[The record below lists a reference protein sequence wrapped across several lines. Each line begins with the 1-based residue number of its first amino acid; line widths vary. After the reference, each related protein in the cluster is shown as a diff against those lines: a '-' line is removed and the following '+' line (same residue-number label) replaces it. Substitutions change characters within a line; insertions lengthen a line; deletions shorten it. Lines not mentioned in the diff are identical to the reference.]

1 MVFMYTR
8 KDANNIP
15 IATKSM
21 KVILYDL
28 YKTGIY
34 APIDFLVDC
43 KRSFYIG
50 VDFSVFLYT
59 IV

>member
-1 MVFMYTR
+1 MYTTT
-8 KDANNIP
+8 DARSII

-34 APIDFLVDC
+34 APIDFLGDC

-50 VDFSVFLYT
+50 VDFFIFLYT